1 MVLVF
6 GMQIVSK
13 RPLIFLLLLGAF
25 LYFANLGGPSI
36 YILDE
41 AKNAGCARE
50 MMDRGDLVV
59 PTFNGEL
66 RTDKPP
72 LHYYFMM
79 MSYNVFGVSA
89 WGARF
94 FSAIAGLLLIALIY
108 VQVTRIVNERVA
120 FFSALVMLSSIQLTI
135 QFHLAV
141 PDPYL
146 ILCITWCLLSFFRGF
161 HGQPG
166 QLWWMYVAAALGF
179 LTKGPIAIIMTGLVV
194 VVYLIITKQLTLASL
209 KRLKL
214 LPGALL
220 FCAIALPWY
229 LAVGN
234 ATHGEWLRGFFIGH
248 NLERYTSTMEGHGA
262 FPLAPFVILLAAL
275 LPFSVFIVQA
285 VRLAWRER
293 TEKPLLLFC
302 LVVGL
307 AFGVFFS
314 FSKTVLP
321 SYPAPAIPFLAIVLG
336 YFLYALTQS
345 HAFSKTGLNASL
357 AVHLVIAVALL
368 IGGVIALQQ
377 EKELQDLLP
386 MVWIFLPLPLAALF
400 GWYFYQQGKI
410 GPFIYSWSAGWML
423 VVVLFFYVAYP
434 AIDSKNPV
442 SRSMPELARAYSDR
456 QIVSFHLFNPAY
468 AFNLKKTIEVYHTPG
483 TLDSLAKSPNKIV
496 VITRTQYLDELPK
509 DTPLRIIY
517 RSKDLFESSETVLMA
532 N

>member
-1 MVLVF
+1 
-6 GMQIVSK
+6 MQIVLT

-25 LYFANLGGPSI
+25 LYFANLGGTSI

-79 MSYNVFGVSA
+79 MSYNIFGVSA

-94 FSAIAGLLLIALIY
+94 FSAIGGLLLIALIY
-108 VQVTRIVNERVA
+108 VQVSRIVNERVA
-120 FFSALVMLSSIQLTI
+120 FWSALVMLSSIQLTI

-161 HGQPG
+161 HDRPG

-179 LTKGPIAIIMTGLVV
+179 LTKGPIAIVMTGFIIF
-194 VVYLIITKQLTLASL
+194 VYLILTRQFTLASL

-220 FCAIALPWY
+220 FCALALPWY
-229 LAVGN
+229 VVVGK
-234 ATHGEWLRGFFIGH
+234 ATQGEWLRGFFIGH

-262 FPLAPFVILLAAL
+262 FPLAPFAILLAAL

-293 TEKPLLLFC
+293 TEKPFLLFC
-302 LVVGL
+302 LIVGL
-307 AFGVFFS
+307 VFGVFFS
-314 FSKTVLP
+314 FSRTVLP

-336 YFLYALTQS
+336 YFLYTLTLP
-345 HAFSKTGLNASL
+345 HTFSKTGLTVSL
-357 AVHLVIAVALL
+357 AVHLVIAIGLL
-368 IGGVIALQQ
+368 VGGIIALQQ
-377 EKELQDLLP
+377 EKELHDLLP
-386 MVWIFLPLPLAALF
+386 IVWIFLPLPLGAIV
-400 GWYFYQQGKI
+400 GWYFYRRGRI
-410 GPFIYSWSAGWML
+410 RSFIYSWSAGWML
-423 VVVLFFYVAYP
+423 LVLLFFYVAYP
-434 AIDSKNPV
+434 AIDGKNPV
-442 SRSMPELARAYSDR
+442 SRSMPELTNTYGDR
-456 QIVSFHLFNPAY
+456 QMVSFHLFNPAY
-468 AFNLKKTIEVYHTPG
+468 AFNLKKILDVYHTPAAM
-483 TLDSLAKSPNKIV
+483 DSLAKSSSKIV
-496 VITRTQYLDELPK
+496 VITRAQYLEELPPG
-509 DTPLRIIY
+509 TPLKIIY
-517 RSKDLFESSETVLMA
+517 RSKDLFESSETVLMV

>member
-13 RPLIFLLLLGAF
+13 RNLIFLLLLGAF

-108 VQVTRIVNERVA
+108 VQVSRIVNERVA

-179 LTKGPIAIIMTGLVV
+179 LTKGPIAIVMTGFIV
-194 VVYLIITKQLTLASL
+194 VVYLIITKQFTLASL
-209 KRLKL
+209 KRMKL

-229 LAVGN
+229 VAVGN
-234 ATHGEWLRGFFIGH
+234 ATDGEWLRGFFIGH

-293 TEKPLLLFC
+293 TAKPFLLFC

-307 AFGVFFS
+307 VFGVFFS

-336 YFLYALTQS
+336 YFLYALTQP
-345 HAFSKTGLNASL
+345 HAFSRTGLIASL
-357 AVHLVIAVALL
+357 SVHLVIAVALL
-368 IGGVIALQQ
+368 IGGIIALQQ
-377 EKELQDLLP
+377 EKELQALLP
-386 MVWIFLPLPLAALF
+386 MVWIFLPLLAGALL
-400 GWYFYQQGKI
+400 GWYFYHQGKI

-442 SRSMPELARAYSDR
+442 SRSMPELAGTYADR

-468 AFNLKKTIEVYHTPG
+468 AFNLKKTIEVYHTPAA
-483 TLDSLAKSPNKIV
+483 LDSLAKSHEKIV
-496 VITRTQYLDELPK
+496 VITRAQYLEELPK
-509 DTPLRIIY
+509 DTPLKIIY
-517 RSKDLFESSETVLMA
+517 RSKDLFESSETVLMV

>member
-13 RPLIFLLLLGAF
+13 QHLLFLALLSIV

-50 MMDRGDLVV
+50 MMERGDLVV

-72 LHYYFMM
+72 LHYYFMITA
-79 MSYNVFGVSA
+79 YQVFGVSA

-94 FSAIAGLLLIALIY
+94 FSGVAGLLLVMLVY
-108 VQVTRIVNERVA
+108 VQVTRVVNEPVG

-146 ILCITWCLLSFFRGF
+146 ILCIAWCLLSFYRGF
-161 HGQPG
+161 HGSPG

-179 LTKGPIAIIMTGLVV
+179 LTKGPIAVVMTGLIV
-194 VVYLIITKQLTLASL
+194 VVYLFATRQFTWSSI

-214 LPGALL
+214 IPGALL

-229 LAVGN
+229 IAVGY
-234 ATHGEWLRGFFIGH
+234 ATHGEWLQGFFIGH
-248 NLERYTSTMEGHGA
+248 NLERYTSEMEGHGA
-262 FPLAPFVILLAAL
+262 FPLAPFVILWAAA

-285 VRLAWRER
+285 VRLVWGER
-293 TEKPLLLFC
+293 KDKPFMLFC
-302 LVVGL
+302 LIAVL
-307 AFGVFFS
+307 SFAVFFS
-314 FSKTVLP
+314 FSRTVLP

-336 YFLYALTQS
+336 NFLYALLQQWS
-345 HAFSKTGLNASL
+345 FSKNGLTASV
-357 AVHLVIAVALL
+357 AVHLFLAVAVVA
-368 IGGVIALQQ
+368 GGIIALQQ
-377 EKELQDLLP
+377 EKEMQDLLSI
-386 MVWIFLPLPLAALF
+386 VWIFFPLPIGALA
-400 GWYFYQQGKI
+400 GWYFLRQGQTMR
-410 GPFIYSWSAGWML
+410 FIYSWSSAWMVL
-423 VVVLFFYVAYP
+423 VLLFFYVAYP
-434 AIDSKNPV
+434 AIDRKNPV
-442 SRSMPELARAYSDR
+442 SRSMPDLVGTYGDR

-468 AFNLKKTIEVYHTPG
+468 AFNLKKTVPMYHTPG
-483 TLDSLAKSPNKIV
+483 AIDSLARRPDKIV
-496 VITRTQYLDELPK
+496 VITRGKYLEELPK
-509 DTPLRIIY
+509 DTPLKIIY
-517 RSKDLFESSETVLMA
+517 RSKDLFETSETVLMV